1 MSIADQVAREMA
13 RVDDTKR
20 RLEPIAKNQR
30 QQPPAVPWPKP
41 LAPAAFH
48 GLAGEIVRA
57 IEPYSEADPAAILLQ
72 SLVAF
77 GNIVGRSPHY
87 QVEGDEHFGNLFAV
101 AVGESAKARKGTS
114 LGRVRSIFRQIEDTW
129 EQTRVL
135 GGLSSGEGLI
145 SAVRDASGDDPGVE
159 DKRAL
164 IVEEEFAKVLRVLER
179 DGNTLSAIIR
189 HAWDRGDLRVM
200 TKNPATATGAHIS
213 IIGHVTADEL
223 RRYLTRTESGNGFAN
238 RFLFICVKR
247 SKLLPEGGDPGDLGG
262 YAQRLAEAIGAARQ
276 IGRVTFDAEARAIW
290 HRVYAVLSEGR
301 PGLFGAVTS
310 RAEAQTVRLALLYA
324 LLDQSPHIRAVH
336 LNAALA
342 VWEYA
347 EASAR
352 FIFGN
357 SLGDPVADD
366 IYRELRANPAGLD
379 RTALRD
385 LFRRNRSGEDIE
397 RALALLERCGMA
409 TSQSVETG
417 GRPRQVWVAV

>member
-1 MSIADQVAREMA
+1 MSALAERVHDELTREAAR
-13 RVDDTKR
+13 K
-20 RLEPIAKNQR
+20 
-30 QQPPAVPWPKP
+30 PPAVPWPEP
-41 LAPAAFH
+41 LAPAALH
-48 GLAGEIVRA
+48 GLAGEIVHA
-57 IEPYSEADPAAILLQ
+57 IEPHTEADSAAILLQ
-72 SLVAF
+72 TLVAF
-77 GNIVGRSPHY
+77 GNIVGRGPHY
-87 QVEGDEHFGNLFAV
+87 QVEGDEHCGNLFAV
-101 AVGESAKARKGTS
+101 LVGESAKARKGTS
-114 LGRVRSIFRQIEDTW
+114 WGRVRNIFRQIADPW

-145 SAVRDASGDDPGVE
+145 AAVRDPSGDDPGVD
-159 DKRAL
+159 DKRCL
-164 IVEEEFAKVLRVLER
+164 VVEEEFAKVLRVLER

-238 RFLFICVKR
+238 RFQFVCVKR
-247 SKLLPEGGDPGDLGG
+247 SKLLPEGGDPGDLGS
-262 YAQRLAEAIGAARQ
+262 YARRLSEAVGAARQ

-290 HRVYAVLSEGR
+290 HRVYAILSEGR

-342 VWEYA
+342 VWEYS

-352 FIFGN
+352 FIFGS

-366 IYRELRANPAGLD
+366 IYRALQIEPTGMD

-385 LFRRNRSGEDIE
+385 LFKRNRSGEEIE